1 MQTIRKIIS
10 NFPEHGVVDVFS
22 EYPTKDV
29 VMAILALSRLQ
40 RAFYTVNTS
49 SSVGRTI
56 GGNGD
61 DDDDDNGNNTSS
73 SYYGDWKTYLNG
85 FFGKMTGEASNNADV
100 QTEYKLLADLA
111 HYSVFAHAAYGWK
124 MGLLSGKIHIGDLET
139 LLRKTGIE
147 EHDVIDTNWKS
158 KTHLPVRFVLYFTRY
173 SFD

>member
-1 MQTIRKIIS
+1 MQTIRKIIN

-49 SSVGRTI
+49 SNVGRTI

-61 DDDDDNGNNTSS
+61 EENGNNNT
-73 SYYGDWKTYLNG
+73 DWKTYLNG
-85 FFGKMTGEASNNADV
+85 FFGKMTEETTNNSDI

-139 LLRKTGIE
+139 LLRKTGME

-158 KTHLPVRFVLYFTRY
+158 KTHLPVRF
-173 SFD
+173 